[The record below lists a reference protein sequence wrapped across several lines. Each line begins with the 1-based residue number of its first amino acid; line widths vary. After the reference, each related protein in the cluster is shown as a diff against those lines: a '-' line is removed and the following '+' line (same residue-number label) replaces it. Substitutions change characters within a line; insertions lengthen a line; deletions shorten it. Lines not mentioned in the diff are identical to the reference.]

1 MKKGWTTVV
10 LVIILLLGVG
20 IMLYPT
26 VSDYWNS
33 FHQSKV
39 ITEYAEH
46 VAEMDESEYDK
57 VIEDAR
63 EYNKRLNAGA
73 YSPRL
78 DEEAAKDYNAQ
89 LDVAGTG
96 VMGYIDIPK
105 INCTLAIYHGTSD
118 AVLQIGVGHIEG
130 TSLPVG
136 GIGTHCVVS
145 GHRGLPSAKLFTNLD
160 QLEEGDIF
168 MMRVLNETLTYE
180 IDQVLIVLP
189 HETEALNVDPDK
201 DYCTLVTCT
210 PYAVNTHR
218 LLVRGHRIENLKE
231 SKDIIVTSDAVQID
245 PMIVAPIVAVP
256 ILIILVVVVLSST
269 SAKRKRKIR
278 KEAAER
284 LKGDEEE

>member
-1 MKKGWTTVV
+1 MKKHLTTVI
-10 LVIILLLGVG
+10 LVVILLLGVG

-39 ITEYAEH
+39 ITEYAQH
-46 VAEMDESEYDK
+46 VAEMDESEYDGI
-57 VIEDAR
+57 IEAAH
-63 EYNKRLNAGA
+63 EYNERLNAGA

-78 DEEAAKDYNAQ
+78 DEEAAKDYNSQ
-89 LDVAGTG
+89 LDVSGTG
-96 VMGYIDIPK
+96 VMGYIEIPK

-160 QLEEGDIF
+160 ELEEGDIF

-180 IDQVLIVLP
+180 VDQVLIVLP
-189 HETEALNVDPDK
+189 HETEALAVDPDQ

-218 LLVRGHRIENLKE
+218 LLVRGHRIENQEEAKE
-231 SKDIIVTSDAVQID
+231 IIVTSDAVQID

-269 SAKRKRKIR
+269 SAKRKK
-278 KEAAER
+278 R
-284 LKGDEEE
+284 LKKSLADKKDDEE